1 MQKTK
6 SVKTSF
12 LNLNLDD
19 IDTVEQDFKKPAP
32 KTVRNYEERFFEMAD
47 SPTSQECEPVH
58 KFKDDSNLQSSTSQL
73 PTLSQAQKELLSE
86 FEERQIRQA
95 LADQKRKIMEDMR
108 TPKPQYMHPQILQQM
123 QAQVQAQHQ
132 FQQVQMLPQNGQALL
147 DAKPFYPT

>member
-47 SPTSQECEPVH
+47 SPTS
-58 KFKDDSNLQSSTSQL
+58 
-73 PTLSQAQKELLSE
+73 
-86 FEERQIRQA
+86 
-95 LADQKRKIMEDMR
+95 
-108 TPKPQYMHPQILQQM
+108 
-123 QAQVQAQHQ
+123 
-132 FQQVQMLPQNGQALL
+132 
-147 DAKPFYPT
+147 